1 MPRTFRLAVL
11 LGLFVLAGLAFPSVA
26 DAQRRGGSRGG
37 GSAHGAATA
46 RAGGAAVH
54 GGGVN
59 GGSHVA
65 VPRAY
70 PRYSYYSRP
79 YYSRPYYSSYYPHY
93 YSQGSFSLSFGF
105 GWYGGYSRRS
115 MPIRTIRLRTSPR
128 IPRIRIPIL
137 TRRLIRMRPRTR
149 HSRSTRL
156 QSPRTGTTTRCRHPR
171 AAPTRQRCELRFVG
185 TTEESSAPCRFA

>member
-26 DAQRRGGSRGG
+26 DAQRHGGSRGG
-37 GSAHGAATA
+37 GGGHGAATA
-46 RAGGAAVH
+46 RAGGPAGH

-105 GWYGGYSRRS
+105 RGTEATPRRS
-115 MPIRTIRLRTSPR
+115 MPIRTIRLRTHPR
-128 IPRIRIPIL
+128 TPRIRIL
-137 TRRLIRMRPRTR
+137 TRRHIRMRPQTR

-156 QSPRTGTTTRCRHPR
+156 QFLRTGTTTRRRHPR
-171 AAPTRQRCELRFVG
+171 AALTRQRCELRFVG

>member
-26 DAQRRGGSRGG
+26 DAQRHGGSRGG
-37 GSAHGAATA
+37 GGAHGAATA
-46 RAGGAAVH
+46 RAGGAAGH

-79 YYSRPYYSSYYPHY
+79 YYSRPYYPGYYPHY

-105 GWYGGYSRRS
+105 GWV
-115 MPIRTIRLRTSPR
+115 
-128 IPRIRIPIL
+128 
-137 TRRLIRMRPRTR
+137 RRLLRAVLCLSVLSASVHHPVPRVFV
-149 HSRSTRL
+149 SLSL
-156 QSPRTGTTTRCRHPR
+156 P
-171 AAPTRQRCELRFVG
+171 AALLVCVP
-185 TTEESSAPCRFA
+185 ESVTAAVPVSNL